1 METQSWEGHK
11 RCRGS
16 PCHQTQE
23 FVLRTSSILLLR
35 ACERA
40 HGSPKAVS
48 QLGFQPL
55 APGPPQPHPLLL
67 LSPLRPSLFPS
78 TPWQSCWASVL
89 RPSVH
94 TQPLGVLIQPQGV
107 THANPFSFSSPSPP
121 GDPHTNAP
129 KCLPGFSSQRPH
141 SKQSLFFSRLLHSNK
156 GHGYPPCWESFLMV
170 FPCTL
175 QLPLYC
181 TSVGFSVRT
190 HPDADHLSPCHC
202 YHPDPKPLSSQHPK
216 RPSCFCPW
224 PLPLAYSLPGLQEL
238 CKYIQS
244 RGRPSTSQFPG
255 RFHFCPLFGLLTLAR
270 RLSVTRTLPPLRPF
284 CPVAL
289 CALPPAPS
297 SSLHLPPTRM
307 LPLRASAA
315 QRTAWLIRSA
325 LEQCAF
331 TCRPGG
337 SNTAA
342 HVLLILL

>member
-216 RPSCFCPW
+216 RPSCFCPC

-244 RGRPSTSQFPG
+244 RGRPSSSQFSREVSLLSFIWTLNSGPQALCDTDPATAQTLLPS
-255 RFHFCPLFGLLTLAR
+255 CPLCLAPGTLLLTA
-270 RLSVTRTLPPLRPF
+270 P
-284 CPVAL
+284 A
-289 CALPPAPS
+289 AHQDAPS
-297 SSLHLPPTRM
+297 QGLRSSAHCLAHSLSPRAVCLHMPPR
-307 LPLRASAA
+307 R
-315 QRTAWLIRSA
+315 
-325 LEQCAF
+325 F
-331 TCRPGG
+331 
-337 SNTAA
+337 
-342 HVLLILL
+342 